1 MRRSSRTL
9 VAAMVAVAVLVAPL
23 DAVAQPKKRSPGSPV
38 TVTEPLSGDAKA
50 ALERGRALYAK
61 GDYAGALQAL
71 EQAQRLSP
79 DPRLF
84 WNMAA
89 CEKKLGHNAKAM
101 GHVERYLAA
110 GASVLSEDEK
120 RDATQ
125 FLTAARAYVA
135 TVTVV
140 GSVDGVEVFID
151 DELVGT
157 TPFARPILVDQGE
170 HRVRFAR
177 AGYRMAERAERAVGG
192 AELRWAVELE
202 PEKIEVLAHPASPS
216 TTPPNTISSPSRV
229 GPLLLGGA
237 GLATAVA
244 GGVLV
249 GLTLNEARSI
259 EAECGTTCPPSRWEQ
274 YRTLQTT
281 GDVLLAVGGTALVV
295 GILWFVLQPTSR
307 HEARAAWL
315 EGRF

>member
-1 MRRSSRTL
+1 MRALSSSL
-9 VAAMVAVAVLVAPL
+9 GAAIAVAMLAAPL
-23 DAVAQPKKRSPGSPV
+23 EAGAQPKKRPPSSPASESPAS
-38 TVTEPLSGDAKA
+38 EAKA
-50 ALERGRALYAK
+50 ALEKGRALYAK
-61 GDYAGALQAL
+61 GEYAAALEAL

-110 GASVLSEDEK
+110 GASVLGEDEK

-135 TVTVV
+135 TVTVI
-140 GSVDGVEVFID
+140 GGVDGVEVFVD

-157 TPFARPILVDQGE
+157 TPFAKPILVDQGE
-170 HRVRFAR
+170 HRVRFTR
-177 AGYRMAERAERAVGG
+177 AGYRTVDRTERAVGS
-192 AELRWAVELE
+192 ADLRWAVELE
-202 PEKIEVLAHPASPS
+202 AEKNGAPAPSP
-216 TTPPNTISSPSRV
+216 PPPPPRADAVTITSPSRV
-229 GPLLLGGA
+229 GPLLVGGV
-237 GLATAVA
+237 GLATAAV

-249 GLTLNEARSI
+249 GLTVSEASSI
-259 EAECGTTCPPSRWEQ
+259 ERDCGSMCPPSRWEKYQ
-274 YRTLQTT
+274 SLQTT

-295 GILWFVLQPTSR
+295 GIVWFVLQPTTR
-307 HEARAAWL
+307 HEARSTL
-315 EGRF
+315 LQGRF

>member
-1 MRRSSRTL
+1 MKRTSRA
-9 VAAMVAVAVLVAPL
+9 VVAVMAALAVLVASL
-23 DAVAQPKKRSPGSPV
+23 DAVAQPKKRSPVVP
-38 TVTEPLSGDAKA
+38 VTEPLSGDAKA

-61 GDYAGALQAL
+61 GDYAGALEAL
-71 EQAQRLSP
+71 DQAQRLSP

-101 GHVERYLAA
+101 GHVERYLAS

-135 TVTVV
+135 TVAVV
-140 GSVDGVEVFID
+140 GSVDGVEVFVD

-177 AGYRMAERAERAVGG
+177 AGYRTAERAERAVGG

-202 PEKIEVLAHPASPS
+202 PEKTEVLARPASP
-216 TTPPNTISSPSRV
+216 TTNPPNTTASPSRV
-229 GPLLLGGA
+229 GPLLLGGV

-249 GLTLNEARSI
+249 ALTLNEAGTI
-259 EAECGTTCPPSRWEQ
+259 EVECGSTCPPSRWEK

-295 GILWFVLQPTSR
+295 GIVWFVLQPTSR